1 MLELSKDD
9 NEETSEHGNNE
20 SLSLKD
26 HCDIEF
32 EDIHLTLHRKT
43 SDKVL
48 LDGSMKGKISS
59 GRMLAIMGPSGE
71 LRQEYLCHSTDM
83 ILIS

>member
-1 MLELSKDD
+1 MDQYE
-9 NEETSEHGNNE
+9 
-20 SLSLKD
+20 
-26 HCDIEF
+26 IEF

-48 LDGSMKGKISS
+48 LDGSIKGKVSS

-71 LRQEYLCHSTDM
+71 NNKTICAKSEDKLKFGYSLK
-83 ILIS
+83 